1 MDTLQQPLK
10 LNLYEYSQIQLK
22 QEKSNELR
30 KWIYSLAELLVR
42 LYIANIFFTSGWSKI
57 QNWSSTLF
65 LFADQY
71 QVPFLDPGW
80 ATVMITAGEMGF
92 SLLLVLGFWS
102 RMSALGLFVINAL
115 ALYSYYGVLKETS
128 LALHDHLHWGLLL
141 LLLMTS
147 KCGYMHCDR
156 LKELAYKTY
165 NHFGSD
171 QGIN

>member
-115 ALYSYYGVLKETS
+115 ALY
-128 LALHDHLHWGLLL
+128 
-141 LLLMTS
+141 
-147 KCGYMHCDR
+147 
-156 LKELAYKTY
+156 
-165 NHFGSD
+165 
-171 QGIN
+171 